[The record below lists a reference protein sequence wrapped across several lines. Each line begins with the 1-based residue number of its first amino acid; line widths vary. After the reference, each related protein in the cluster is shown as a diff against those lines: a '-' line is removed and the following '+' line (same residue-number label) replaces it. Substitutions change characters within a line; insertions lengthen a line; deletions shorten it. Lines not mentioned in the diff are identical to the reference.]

1 MVTIVHNVF
10 LSFKRDFTI
19 WTYEWFIRKEPLLI
33 FASRNI
39 VGYESHDTSIHSIG
53 MINVFEP

>member
-1 MVTIVHNVF
+1 MVTIVHNMF

-33 FASRNI
+33 FNRNM
-39 VGYESHDTSIHSIG
+39 VGFESHDASIHSISI
-53 MINVFEP
+53 INVFEP